1 MDWRSGI
8 CAPSRLEARKLDKT
22 LEGVRSM
29 KPSLAKKSLA
39 VGNQPDHKIK
49 DRETNEL
56 VFGLVGPVGAGVTS
70 TAAVLEDVL
79 VRAFGYTVNRF
90 KISEIIEE
98 SRHLVGDTTELPTTH
113 DDQRIR
119 HLQKV
124 GSELR
129 ELFDKAILAEKAVER
144 IAVYRQSNGGY
155 ESTGEYAEPKR
166 WAHIIDSLKNPAEVE
181 LLRAVYGDN
190 FWVIGVFAPDS
201 VRIERLKRQRLDAK
215 KIHEIIAIDQDE
227 GPKHGQ
233 LVQDTI
239 HLADFFIRNDA
250 ENDKRLRE
258 NVNRYLSL
266 LFGISVFTP
275 TPDETAMY
283 AAASAA
289 TSSACLSR
297 QVGAS
302 IYTETGELIGIGC
315 NDVPKFGG
323 GLYSV
328 DDGKSDHRCFLWGG
342 KICHNDAEKEQ
353 IYSEIY
359 EALAPFTNGTQK
371 ATIVSSLKQT
381 RVRDLIEFS
390 RAVHAEMDAIVSVA
404 RANKPGLVG
413 ATLYCTTFPCHSC
426 ARHIVAAGIKRV
438 VYIEPYT
445 KSLAL
450 HLHSDAIAT
459 SESASS
465 KVVFLQYEGVA
476 PKNMIRLFK
485 MRSDERKKDGK
496 AVTREPQTAALVFP
510 SPLDGFSTREKLVV
524 HKLRNIEEQHGG
536 QQKSPG
542 L

>member
-1 MDWRSGI
+1 MKASP
-8 CAPSRLEARKLDKT
+8 APVSIAAGEQRN
-22 LEGVRSM
+22 
-29 KPSLAKKSLA
+29 P
-39 VGNQPDHKIK
+39 KIE

-56 VFGLVGPVGAGVTS
+56 VFGLVGPVGSGVTT
-70 TAAVLEDVL
+70 TAVVLEDIL
-79 VRAFGYTVNRF
+79 TRGFGYTVNRF
-90 KISEIIEE
+90 KVSELIEE
-98 SRHLVGDTTELPTTH
+98 SRQLVGDTAVLPTPR
-113 DDQRIR
+113 DERIR
-119 HLQKV
+119 HLQRF

-129 ELFDKAILAEKAVER
+129 ERYGKAILAEKAVER
-144 IAVYRQSNGGY
+144 IAVYRQTNAGY
-155 ESTGEYAEPKR
+155 EPRGEFAEPRR
-166 WAHIIDSLKNPAEVE
+166 WAHIIDSLKNPAEID

-190 FWVIGVFAPDS
+190 FWVVGIFAPDI
-201 VRIERLKRQRLDAK
+201 VRLDRLKRQRLPER
-215 KIHEIIAIDQDE
+215 KIHEIMAIDENE

-233 LVQDTI
+233 LVRDTVY
-239 HLADFFIRNDA
+239 LADFFIRNDA

-258 NVNRYLSL
+258 NVNRYLGL
-266 LFGISVFTP
+266 LFGISVSTP
-275 TPDETAMY
+275 TIDESAMY

-302 IYTETGELIGIGC
+302 IYSEHGELIGIGC

-323 GLYSV
+323 GRYGAE
-328 DDGKSDHRCFLWGG
+328 DGKGDHRCFLWGG
-342 KICHNDAEKEQ
+342 KICHNDAEKEL

-359 EALAPFTNGTQK
+359 EALLPLIGTAEK
-371 ATIVSSLKQT
+371 SAIVDALKQT

-390 RAVHAEMDAIVSVA
+390 RAVHAEMDAIISVA
-404 RANKPGLVG
+404 RANKTGLDG

-450 HLHSDAIAT
+450 QLHSDAITT
-459 SESASS
+459 SETASS

-485 MRSDERKKDGK
+485 MRDDRKSGGK
-496 AVTREPQTAALVFP
+496 AVTREPRSARLVFP

-524 HKLRNIEEQHGG
+524 HKLRNIEEQQGG
-536 QQKSPG
+536 QEKTPAV
-542 L
+542 